1 MNSKARSNRICVV
14 IRERDEA
21 AVEAALQRPRNV
33 AGFCEIRLDYLPGH
47 QITPANLCKW
57 IKLAGT
63 AVIVTLRRTANGGE
77 FGGDEA
83 EQISILKSILHCGAA
98 YFDLEIETV
107 ENHLNGRLDLLRKG
121 KARWI
126 VSYHNF
132 QETPADLSS
141 VYHRLLACKPDV
153 VKIATKACTF
163 ADNFRLLDLSNEP
176 KPSQTDL
183 ILVAMGEL
191 GAYSRILGPSYGSLL
206 TYASAEHGQESAP
219 GQLTAEELAK
229 LYRIDEIQADT
240 KIYGVIGYPIRHSLS
255 PHIHNA
261 CFQRFGLNAC
271 YLPLAVPELSDLSA
285 RLKYFAGLSI
295 TIPHK
300 VSILRYANRQDETVH
315 LTGAA
320 NTLVIRQERIEAY
333 NTDVAGV
340 LTALREPIEK
350 GIRHVTL
357 LGTGGAARSAA
368 VVLKQHQCQV
378 NVLARDRE
386 KAKAFATEFG
396 FAFDQLSEAS
406 KFEGDLLINATSVG
420 MFPRVDEIPV
430 PSEAIRYRYVFDMVY
445 NPLETRLLQAAR
457 SRATVISGL
466 EMFLGQAARQFELWT
481 GQQAPLQLMREVA
494 LARLEG
500 PGGTPPNTNSLRG
513 DSL

>member
-1 MNSKARSNRICVV
+1 MSRSNRICVV

-21 AVEAALQRPRNV
+21 AVETALRSSRNV
-33 AGFCEIRLDYLPGH
+33 AGFCEIRLDYLPSH
-47 QITPANLCKW
+47 QITPANLGKW
-57 IKLAGT
+57 VKLAGT

-83 EQISILKSILHCGAA
+83 GQIRVLESILQCGAA

-107 ENHLNGRLDLLRKG
+107 ENHLKGRLDLLRKG
-121 KARWI
+121 QSRWI

-132 QETPADLSS
+132 QETPRDLSQ
-141 VYHRLLACKPDV
+141 VCHRLLACKPDV

-163 ADNFRLLDLSNEP
+163 ADNFRLLDLIREARLSR
-176 KPSQTDL
+176 KDL

-191 GAYSRILGPSYGSLL
+191 GAYSRILGPGAGSFL
-206 TYASAEHGQESAP
+206 TYASTERGRESAP
-219 GQLTAEELAK
+219 GQFTAEELNK
-229 LYRIDEIQADT
+229 VYRVNEIQAET
-240 KIYGVIGYPIRHSLS
+240 KIYGVIGYPIGHSLS
-255 PHIHNA
+255 PYVHNA
-261 CFQRFGLNAC
+261 AFQSYGLNAC
-271 YLPLAVPELSDLSA
+271 YLPLAVPDLSDLSA

-300 VSILRYANRQDETVH
+300 VSMLRYVDRQDETVH
-315 LTGAA
+315 STGAA
-320 NTLVIRQERIEAY
+320 NTLVIRPDRIDAH

-350 GIRHVTL
+350 GIRQVTL

-368 VVLKQHQCQV
+368 VVLKHLDCQV
-378 NVLARDRE
+378 SVLARDRE

-396 FAFDQLSEAS
+396 FAFSQLSEAS
-406 KFEGDLLINATSVG
+406 KFSGDLLINATAVG
-420 MFPRVDEIPV
+420 MFPRVDEIPI

-457 SRATVISGL
+457 SRAIAISGL

-494 LARLEG
+494 LARLAR
-500 PGGTPPNTNSLRG
+500 PGESSLYTPSSMG
-513 DSL
+513 DCP